1 MRKFSAFGHRVATL
15 GQETGDGKARPRYRA
30 EMIRLA
36 IYDMDRTITR
46 LPTFTG
52 FLLHAA
58 RQRHPW
64 RLLLLPLV
72 GVTLIAYG
80 LRLIDRAR
88 LKEWNQSILVGRS
101 IHPDALTPIAESFAE
116 KTLSSNVLADA
127 RARIAADHAEGYRLV
142 MATASYKLYAE
153 AIARKLGFDATV
165 ATNTLAG
172 LDTRIMAKIDGENC
186 YGPAKLRMV
195 MAWMHDEDINREDA
209 HIRFYSDHV
218 SDAPAMDWADE
229 AFAVNAHGPLRKMAR
244 NKGWAILDWA

>member
-1 MRKFSAFGHRVATL
+1 
-15 GQETGDGKARPRYRA
+15 
-30 EMIRLA
+30 MIRLA

-46 LPTFTG
+46 VPTFVS

-58 RQRHPW
+58 RQRQPW
-64 RLLLLPLV
+64 RLLMLPLV
-72 GVTLIAYG
+72 GVTVALYG

-88 LKEWNQSILVGRS
+88 LKVWNQSLLVGAS
-101 IHPDALTPIAESFAE
+101 IHPEDLSPIADSFAE
-116 KTLSSNVLADA
+116 KTLAGNVLTDA
-127 RARIAADHAEGYRLV
+127 RARIAKDQAEGYQLI
-142 MATASYKLYAE
+142 MATASYRLYAE
-153 AIARKLGFDATV
+153 AIARKLGFDVTV

-195 MAWMHDEDINREDA
+195 TAWMHDVGITRDDA

-229 AFAVNAHGPLRKMAR
+229 AFAVNAHGPLRRLANSR
-244 NKGWAILDWA
+244 GWAILDWG

>member
-1 MRKFSAFGHRVATL
+1 MRKFSAFGHMGRLV
-15 GQETGDGKARPRYRA
+15 GQETGDGKAAPRYRA
-30 EMIRLA
+30 DMIRLA

-58 RQRHPW
+58 RRRHPW
-64 RLLLLPLV
+64 RLLLLPVV
-72 GVTLIAYG
+72 GLTLIAYA

-88 LKEWNQSILVGRS
+88 LKEWNQSLLVGRS
-101 IHPDALTPIAESFAE
+101 IHPEELAPIAESFAD
-116 KTLSSNVLADA
+116 KTLAGNVLADA
-127 RARIAADHAEGYRLV
+127 RARIAEDHADGYRLV

-153 AIARKLGFDATV
+153 AIAKKLGFDATV

-195 MAWMHDEDINREDA
+195 MAWMQDEGIARADA

-218 SDAPAMDWADE
+218 SDAPAMDWANE

-244 NKGWAILDWA
+244 AKGWAILDWA

>member
-1 MRKFSAFGHRVATL
+1 
-15 GQETGDGKARPRYRA
+15 
-30 EMIRLA
+30 MIRLA

-46 LPTFTG
+46 VPTFVS

-58 RQRHPW
+58 RQRQPW
-64 RLLLLPLV
+64 RLLLLPFV
-72 GVTLIAYG
+72 GVTVVLYG

-88 LKEWNQSILVGRS
+88 LKVWNQSLLVGAS
-101 IHPDALTPIAESFAE
+101 IHPEDLGPIADSFAE
-116 KTLSSNVLADA
+116 KTLAGNVLTDA
-127 RARIAADHAEGYRLV
+127 RARIAKDQAEGYQLI
-142 MATASYKLYAE
+142 MATASYRLYAE
-153 AIARKLGFDATV
+153 AIARKLGFDVTV

-195 MAWMHDEDINREDA
+195 TAWMHDVGITRDDA

-229 AFAVNAHGPLRKMAR
+229 AFAVNAHGPLRRLANSR
-244 NKGWAILDWA
+244 GWAILDWG